1 MMTRPDAEM
10 AAWHPVEPPKPE
22 RIGGGFYGGLLLALC
37 VGLPLWLGIWWLVT
51 WVAS

>member
-1 MMTRPDAEM
+1 MPAPDDEM
-10 AAWHPVEPPKPE
+10 SCWTPPEPERQP

-37 VGLPLWLGIWWLVT
+37 VGLPLWLGIWWLVA

>member
-1 MMTRPDAEM
+1 MTRPDAEM
-10 AAWHPVEPPKPE
+10 SVWHPVESPKPE
-22 RIGGGFYGGLLLALC
+22 RVGGGFYSGLLLALC